1 MTFSFGNLL
10 RIYAPSTSCS
20 RTFLFISMCEQIQT
34 MGSPESCDWKNLIF
48 ACESA
53 YLTLDFLVLWLYFI
67 MHVPSTGLQNNK
79 YSVFFLT
86 FMLYV
91 TYMTNIYSNL
101 SLIKKL
107 SENPTFILSICYFWK
122 APIYI
127 HFPYHCKYC
136 TVFFFHCH
144 FICIKYLFVI
154 IK

>member
-20 RTFLFISMCEQIQT
+20 RTFLFISVSKYRLWEVLNH
-34 MGSPESCDWKNLIF
+34 DWKNPIL

-79 YSVFFLT
+79 CSVLFLT
-86 FMLYV
+86 YMLHI
-91 TYMTNIYSNL
+91 TYMTNIYSIL

-107 SENPTFILSICYFWK
+107 SENTAFILGICYFWK

-127 HFPYHCKYC
+127 HLPYHCKHC
-136 TVFFFHCH
+136 TVVVFFIVILSVSS
-144 FICIKYLFVI
+144 ICL
-154 IK
+154 